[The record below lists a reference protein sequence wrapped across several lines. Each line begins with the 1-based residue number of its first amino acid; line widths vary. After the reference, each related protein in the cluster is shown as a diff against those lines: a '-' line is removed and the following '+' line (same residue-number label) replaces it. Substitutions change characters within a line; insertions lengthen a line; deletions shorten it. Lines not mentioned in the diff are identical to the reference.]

1 MGSYF
6 YAEATGG
13 SLGDLFTL
21 AYDGSVCSAIG
32 QGVSTVAFHYHM
44 YGADMGELRLTNA
57 AGEAVWSL
65 SGDQGNVWQ
74 IVSVEYFSAEFAFE
88 YTRGAGYS
96 GDAAIAQVA
105 VSCGAA
111 PPPPLPPPP
120 SPPSP
125 PPSSPSPPL
134 QPGSRYAISSSEL
147 RAALR
152 DSAVSR
158 IVLMAGTY
166 AFTDDMCPDEG
177 GSALCIDRVVTI
189 EAEVAGS
196 VVLDAKGARRGMYV
210 STAGRA
216 ELVGLNITGGAADVC
231 SPFEYPLNSSAPMEL
246 DLALSRLAGLGRR
259 RIGRRSG

>member
-1 MGSYF
+1 
-6 YAEATGG
+6 
-13 SLGDLFTL
+13 
-21 AYDGSVCSAIG
+21 
-32 QGVSTVAFHYHM
+32 M

-166 AFTDDMCPDEG
+166 EFADDMCTGYLG
-177 GSALCIDRVVTI
+177 GSAVCIDRIVTI

-196 VVLDAKGARRGMYV
+196 VVLDAKGARRVVYV
-210 STAGRA
+210 SSAGRA
-216 ELVGLNITGGAADVC
+216 ELIGLNITGGATDNGGSAPYSIYGGPGGSTTYKAAGDGGGLYIWGTATLTNTNVYENRAVRRVC
-231 SPFEYPLNSSAPMEL
+231 SP
-246 DLALSRLAGLGRR
+246 
-259 RIGRRSG
+259 